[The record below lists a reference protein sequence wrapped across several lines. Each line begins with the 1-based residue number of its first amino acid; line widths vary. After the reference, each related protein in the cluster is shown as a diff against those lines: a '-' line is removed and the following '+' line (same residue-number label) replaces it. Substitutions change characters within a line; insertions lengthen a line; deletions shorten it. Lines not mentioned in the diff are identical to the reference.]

1 MERKDKIIRTLD
13 AMEHPENFTKEEL
26 DALLSDEECVRICR
40 DLLDSREAL
49 ARRYAKAPDVEAE
62 WQSFKHRQGLCQ
74 ASKQPKKTSRML
86 YIGIALSVAASVI
99 LFLLLRPSISE
110 EYTVFRADLEAQVIS
125 METKNGV
132 HTLHVPRGMNKL
144 LVLPDS
150 SRVWLNAE
158 SSLQYPESFD
168 GMKRREVYLKGEGYF
183 EVTRNEKVPFEVKT
197 KEVNLKVL
205 GTKFNF
211 RNYPDDA
218 EVTVNLLEGKVA
230 LHNEIRPMQELY
242 LVPNERM
249 VLDKLTGKM
258 TKSHVKTENAS
269 VWINDELF
277 FDEELLEDIAK
288 KLMRSYD
295 VEIEVADSLKNKR
308 FYGSFKIMG
317 NTIDEVLQTIA
328 STNRM
333 KYRHEDEKYIL
344 Y

>member
-99 LFLLLRPSISE
+99 LFLLLRPSIPE
-110 EYTVFRADLEAQVIS
+110 EYTVFRADLEAQVVS

-158 SSLQYPESFD
+158 SALQYPESFD

-183 EVTRNEKVPFEVKT
+183 EVAKDAEHPFMVKT
-197 KEVNLKVL
+197 DALETQVL
-205 GTKFNF
+205 GTSFNVKA
-211 RNYPDDA
+211 YSGSDTQ
-218 EVTVNLLEGKVA
+218 VTLLEGSVKVSDRH
-230 LHNEIRPMQELY
+230 HNELQLRPGEHTDSQLHKTTVENSADYRAWTDGQFYFDNVELVEIMRELGRWYNVDIVFTHKGIMQERLHFQA
-242 LVPNERM
+242 ERSDS
-249 VLDKLTGKM
+249 LQDIL
-258 TKSHVKTENAS
+258 
-269 VWINDELF
+269 
-277 FDEELLEDIAK
+277 ELLNSMQRIK
-288 KLMRSYD
+288 VSM
-295 VEIEVADSLKNKR
+295 
-308 FYGSFKIMG
+308 
-317 NTIDEVLQTIA
+317 
-328 STNRM
+328 
-333 KYRHEDEKYIL
+333 EKGKVVVGV
-344 Y
+344 